1 VKEPR
6 AACLPAAAM
15 PEGRHHVYGTPGPW
29 PPPQRDIP
37 GEETSTIG
45 VRFEMMPN
53 GEVHVSEVSPLSTAP
68 VREHT
73 VPPFAQRLCLC
84 GNDFVLTLWRSC
96 QLLPGT
102 PASNAL
108 QRPQVGMPRLCASA
122 PLARSVLRGP
132 QSHAEDASVGVGQ
145 ATSCFGSTANCYRRS
160 STRAS

>member
-1 VKEPR
+1 MGAGDNAADARAPSARRQTLRVCCDAAARPRDLPVKEPR

-84 GNDFVLTLWRSC
+84 GNDFV
-96 QLLPGT
+96 
-102 PASNAL
+102 
-108 QRPQVGMPRLCASA
+108 
-122 PLARSVLRGP
+122 
-132 QSHAEDASVGVGQ
+132 
-145 ATSCFGSTANCYRRS
+145 
-160 STRAS
+160 